1 MSPFSRKGGEHTM
14 YKLKM
19 KDKEYEIKFGY
30 KPTLKANLISRMIQ
44 AGSNVSQQG
53 EGSETLL
60 QVEEMLLLIPE
71 IILVGLQK
79 NHKDEFGYD
88 YDTGEGKTTA
98 LDKVFDMMDDYFEEE
113 SADILQLYN
122 DLQNEMLSEGFL
134 KSMFQR
140 EMAEQKKAN
149 KKNTKKTP
157 QN

>member
-1 MSPFSRKGGEHTM
+1 
-14 YKLKM
+14 
-19 KDKEYEIKFGY
+19 
-30 KPTLKANLISRMIQ
+30 MIQ

>member
-1 MSPFSRKGGEHTM
+1 M
-14 YKLKM
+14 YKLKI

-44 AGSNVSQQG
+44 AGSNISQG
-53 EGSETLL
+53 EENEASLL

-88 YDTGEGKTTA
+88 YDTDEGKSTA
-98 LDKVFDMMDDYFEEE
+98 LDKVFEMMDDYFEGDD
-113 SADILQLYN
+113 ADILKMYN
-122 DLQNEMLSEGFL
+122 DLQNEMLNEGFL
-134 KSMFQR
+134 RSMFQR

-149 KKNTKKTP
+149 KKPSKKTP